1 MTINSGSRLPTM
13 LLLVLLLLL
22 SSNVKSLF
30 FGLGGKTSNNRPPA
44 TIVCSTRNHFA
55 FSTVY
60 DTVLEDK
67 CTTKANCGQQCTIVQ
82 DTKCETRW
90 CGVMSV
96 KKCLRLLSRYETV
109 YSSSCS
115 SEKEQ
120 ECTTV
125 YDTHYQQ
132 SCQPT
137 HVR

>member
-1 MTINSGSRLPTM
+1 M
-13 LLLVLLLLL
+13 LLLLLLL
-22 SSNVKSLF
+22 SPKAESLF
-30 FGLGGKTSNNRPPA
+30 FGLGGKKTSSSPPA

-82 DTKCETRW
+82 DTKCETRL
-90 CGVMSV
+90 SV
-96 KKCLRLLSRYETV
+96 SCQSENIFDVTLGTSRYETV
-109 YSSSCS
+109 YRSSCS
-115 SEKEQ
+115 SEKEE
-120 ECTTV
+120 ECRTV
-125 YDTHYQQ
+125 YDTDYQQ